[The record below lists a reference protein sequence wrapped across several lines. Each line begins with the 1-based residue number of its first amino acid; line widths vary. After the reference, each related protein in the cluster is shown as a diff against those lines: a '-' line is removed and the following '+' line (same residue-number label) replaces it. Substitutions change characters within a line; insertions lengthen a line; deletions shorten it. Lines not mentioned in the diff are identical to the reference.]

1 MSTRHPKH
9 MKKKQVI
16 SHIHSRI
23 NNLTKLAIA
32 RGEIISCDRQADD
45 SYIIDRPGHPPTT
58 FTAVGAGTLLYL
70 LNSASM
76 ISSET

>member
-1 MSTRHPKH
+1 
-9 MKKKQVI
+9 MKKTVDP
-16 SHIHSRI
+16 HLVLHVRI
-23 NNLTKLAIA
+23 KVLTMQLIK

-45 SYIIDRPGHPPTT
+45 SYIIDRPGYLPTT